1 MSLHAPFLV
10 KQYLSSDV
18 ESGSYSRIFWYYPL
32 EVSSATKGGIGL
44 FFEVVSGELNDDQVY
59 EQVVKRFWESFKDN
73 FYVDGFEPALK
84 KSVKMFIQMLRNFG
98 VEEGLDVNISLLNVV
113 ESGKGYM
120 LKLIS
125 FGDSDI
131 FVVREGKFADMGK
144 MVPNN
149 ESLYDLKF
157 LEVELDKGDVLML
170 GNKSLLRNA
179 FENDL
184 LEMQSVESL
193 LDSLENFKEN
203 LFGSNKLFLIAATD
217 LPAEKQSSHKLGKA
231 STKEVLQVAGN
242 ALKATG
248 KFVGLALT
256 KVMSAIKE
264 KYPKK
269 PLQSAIEPE
278 IGDAPPIWSNKNEE
292 DSSIVDVEPSAEM
305 PEKAV
310 TEIDLQ
316 EEEAEGQ
323 VPAPKRQVVPPPI
336 EEEPEIVSDSS
347 DIGEEKAEERE
358 HIIEP
363 AEILPG
369 KDVSVEDFV
378 IAEEIT
384 PSMKVEKSA
393 YKEIVTG
400 ALENMEE
407 EEVATP
413 PRRFVESPSLP
424 AKGKDYV
431 NELRAR
437 HSPLGKIKRHPITKA
452 FLTGVSA
459 ILAAIWHKL
468 LRLMG
473 KEHLVKEQKLFLTRP
488 SALGNSTKRIP
499 PGFYLIF
506 GLLLIG
512 VFFWVR
518 SSLAQK
524 KLEKEVLATYQAQVA
539 LFSTFYERNIEVID
553 TEDTERQLELCSPEA
568 QKVYTKEKD
577 LLSKIKTEE
586 SKALINELT
595 SQVRSK
601 ESACKSK
608 YDKIYGIVRV
618 KDAELVTD
626 FKVSLGNDSN
636 ISAISLRGT
645 SIVVADKGRKAVYQI
660 NVDTKGVTKLEDP
673 LGLVVEPIIVGT
685 GEGTLFVC
693 DKVNGVLYYSK
704 NAVGSNEGFNR
715 VVGAEPSSIG
725 ECAYVDGYAPNAYI
739 VPTTANV
746 VYKITAKKGGG
757 FEVPTRYMSDLQGV
771 KSISIDGHIYVISSV
786 GGKGSVSRYLG
797 GKLDT
802 FSIPQSAE
810 LGELGAS
817 YTNPSGERNLYV
829 YDKTINAV
837 LSIEKPNSKHP
848 GRGIVEKTYVFEN
861 NDKFSD
867 VKSFVIDL
875 NVRNQEVNMYVLS
888 GTTIWKVKL

>member
-32 EVSSATKGGIGL
+32 EAGSALKGGIGL

-73 FYVDGFEPALK
+73 FYVEGFEQALK

-144 MVPNN
+144 MVPKN

-157 LEVELDKGDVLML
+157 LEVELDKGDVLLL

-184 LEMQSVESL
+184 LEMQAVDKL

-217 LPAEKQSSHKLGKA
+217 LPAEKIEKRNVALQQTKKVLSGVGAVLKKTGLKL
-231 STKEVLQVAGN
+231 SVA
-242 ALKATG
+242 LS
-248 KFVGLALT
+248 GL
-256 KVMSAIKE
+256 MGAIKE
-264 KYPKK
+264 RQLKQ
-269 PLQSAIEPE
+269 PLQSVIKPN
-278 IGDAPPIWSNKNEE
+278 DTPPIWSNKMNEE
-292 DSSIVDVEPSAEM
+292 DAAVIDIEPNEEPETETEVVAEVPVENLEDEAPAIV
-305 PEKAV
+305 
-310 TEIDLQ
+310 
-316 EEEAEGQ
+316 
-323 VPAPKRQVVPPPI
+323 RQVVPPPI
-336 EEEPEIVSDSS
+336 EEEPEIVLDSS
-347 DIGEEKAEERE
+347 DVSDEKADDIQ
-358 HIIEP
+358 HIVDP
-363 AEILPG
+363 VDVLPG

-378 IAEEIT
+378 VAEEIT
-384 PSMKVEKSA
+384 PSMKVEKSE
-393 YKEIVTG
+393 YKEIVTD
-400 ALENMEE
+400 ALENLEE
-407 EEVATP
+407 EPVAATP
-413 PRRFVESPSLP
+413 RRYVESPSLP
-424 AKGKDYV
+424 VKGKDYV

-437 HSPLGKIKRHPITKA
+437 HSPLGKIKRHPVTKA
-452 FLTGVSA
+452 FFAGVSA
-459 ILAAIWHKL
+459 ILGGLWQKFLKII
-468 LRLMG
+468 G
-473 KEHLVKEQKLFLTRP
+473 KEHLAKEQKLFLTRP
-488 SALGNSTKRIP
+488 SALGNSAKRVP
-499 PGFYLIF
+499 PGFYIIF
-506 GLLLIG
+506 FLLLIG
-512 VFFWVR
+512 IFLWVK
-518 SSLAQK
+518 STLAQK

-539 LFSTFYERNIEVID
+539 LFSTFYERNIEIID

-568 QKVYTKEKD
+568 QKVYSKEKD
-577 LLSKIKTEE
+577 LLTKVKSEE
-586 SKALINELT
+586 SITLINELT

-601 ESACKSK
+601 EAACKSK

-618 KDAELVTD
+618 KDAELLTD

-636 ISAISLRGT
+636 ISAISLRGS

-660 NVDTKGVTKLEDP
+660 NVETKGVTKLEDP

-704 NAVGSNEGFNR
+704 NAVGNNEGFNR
-715 VVGAEPSSIG
+715 VVGAEPTSIG
-725 ECAYVDGYAPNAYI
+725 ECAYVDGYAQNAYI

-746 VYKITAKKGGG
+746 VYKITAKKAGG

-771 KSISIDGHIYVISSV
+771 KSISIDGHIYVVSSV

-829 YDKTINAV
+829 YDKTKNAV

-848 GRGIVEKTYVFEN
+848 GRGIVEKTYLFEN
-861 NDKFSD
+861 QDKFND